1 MIGTETDNDRLG
13 SHVPPPSIVLAL
25 FLLIFFSSKIVI
37 ILKVFSL
44 FLDPIEGL
52 LHSHCIVGPGISL
65 ESNLDLL
72 KKLSIRKLHLHRF
85 CFDAYCLPQNYLI

>member
-52 LHSHCIVGPGISL
+52 LQLHSHCIVGPGISL
-65 ESNLDLL
+65 ESNLD
-72 KKLSIRKLHLHRF
+72 
-85 CFDAYCLPQNYLI
+85 C